1 MAWNRAPCYA
11 TQQIVFK
18 HNVRLVGWPSDI
30 PWDNP
35 MGISSCPKLRRLLD
49 GLEDGQIYFEQ
60 LMEAEVDAAAR
71 RQHMDARWARM
82 RANREDCVGRRQ
94 VRDVETRSKRK
105 MKGKGGIK
113 SPFEVPAGADK

>member
-35 MGISSCPKLRRLLD
+35 MGMSSCPKLHRLLD
-49 GLEDGQIYFEQ
+49 GLEGGQIYFEQ
-60 LMEAEVDAAAR
+60 LTEAEVDAAAAL
-71 RQHMDARWARM
+71 QPNTEASTHTQGAQEQFSGFYVDTNPAILDTSSSVMVDRM
-82 RANREDCVGRRQ
+82 SGVLGDED
-94 VRDVETRSKRK
+94 D
-105 MKGKGGIK
+105 
-113 SPFEVPAGADK
+113 